1 MTAPPPATDRPD
13 VIVVGDVMTD
23 VVARLDGPLA
33 AGSDTP
39 ARITSHHGGSGANT
53 AVWLAVAG
61 QAVAFVGRVGAD
73 GPGRDAA
80 AALRAAGVDVQ
91 VRPDPDRCTGT
102 CVVLVG
108 PDGER
113 SMLPDAGA
121 NSGLHPDQLPTG
133 LFRAGAH
140 LHVSGYTLLNPYSR
154 EAGLAALRRARSSG
168 MSSSVDASSSAPLAA
183 VGADRFLAWCTGID
197 LMFANAAEATLLAGA
212 LPGEP
217 VGQPADPGTIASALT
232 ARFAEVVVKL
242 GAGGAVWCDA
252 VSAPEYGVA
261 EPVAGPVD
269 TTGAGDAFAA
279 GFLGSWLGGADPAT
293 ALRAGARLA
302 ARAVRGT
309 GARPNA
315 TGARPSTTDSL
326 PTTTDARPRPTV

>member
-1 MTAPPPATDRPD
+1 MTSQPPTTGRSD
-13 VIVVGDVMTD
+13 VVVVGDVMTD

-33 AGSDTP
+33 SGSDTP
-39 ARITSHHGGSGANT
+39 ARITSHCGGSGANT

-61 QAVAFVGRVGAD
+61 PAVAFVGRVGAD
-73 GPGRDAA
+73 GPGRDAV
-80 AALRAAGVDVQ
+80 AALAAAGVDVH
-91 VRPDPDRCTGT
+91 VRPDPDRGTGT

-121 NSGLHPDQLPTG
+121 NSGLHPDQLPAR

-154 EAGLAALRRARSSG
+154 EAGLAALRRARSAG
-168 MSSSVDASSSAPLAA
+168 MSSSVDASSTAPLVA
-183 VGADRFLAWCTGID
+183 VGPDRFLAWCTGID
-197 LMFANAAEATLLAGA
+197 LMFANATEAALLASA
-212 LPGEP
+212 LPGDP
-217 VGQPADPGTIASALT
+217 VGQSADPGTTAQALT

-261 EPVAGPVD
+261 EPVTGPLD

-279 GFLGSWLGGADPAT
+279 GFLASWLGGADPA
-293 ALRAGARLA
+293 ASLRAGAKLA
-302 ARAVRGT
+302 ARAVRDT
-309 GARPNA
+309 GARP
-315 TGARPSTTDSL
+315 GRIG
-326 PTTTDARPRPTV
+326 